1 MKSLKNSRIRKSTR
15 LNKLKSK
22 QDLSVHF
29 KIVLDNSNQNPTI
42 ESLSNSLRTF
52 FSFSVSIQFQIESK
66 GIEPL
71 PQKDPIYLFISLIW
85 ITTKVYNTPPRNWI
99 YIHVIFTGLFIGG
112 RGCPGTNGLFLA
124 TTRQLGR
131 GGVVDSSGQRV
142 VRLEKE
148 IERAY

>member
-42 ESLSNSLRTF
+42 ESLSNNLRTF
-52 FSFSVSIQFQIESK
+52 SSFSVSIQFQIESK

-71 PQKDPIYLFISLIW
+71 PQKDPIYLFISLI
-85 ITTKVYNTPPRNWI
+85 
-99 YIHVIFTGLFIGG
+99 
-112 RGCPGTNGLFLA
+112 
-124 TTRQLGR
+124 
-131 GGVVDSSGQRV
+131 
-142 VRLEKE
+142 
-148 IERAY
+148 

>member
-42 ESLSNSLRTF
+42 ESLSNNLRTF

-71 PQKDPIYLFISLIW
+71 PQKDPIYLFISLI
-85 ITTKVYNTPPRNWI
+85 
-99 YIHVIFTGLFIGG
+99 
-112 RGCPGTNGLFLA
+112 
-124 TTRQLGR
+124 
-131 GGVVDSSGQRV
+131 
-142 VRLEKE
+142 
-148 IERAY
+148 

>member
-42 ESLSNSLRTF
+42 SKASRTIFEPFFLFPFRFNFKSNRKESNPSPKKTLFTSLFR
-52 FSFSVSIQFQIESK
+52 SFESRRK
-66 GIEPL
+66 YTIHRHGIG
-71 PQKDPIYLFISLIW
+71 FIFTL
-85 ITTKVYNTPPRNWI
+85 T
-99 YIHVIFTGLFIGG
+99 TGLFIGG

>member
-1 MKSLKNSRIRKSTR
+1 MR

-71 PQKDPIYLFISLIW
+71 PQKDPIYLFISLI
-85 ITTKVYNTPPRNWI
+85 
-99 YIHVIFTGLFIGG
+99 
-112 RGCPGTNGLFLA
+112 
-124 TTRQLGR
+124 
-131 GGVVDSSGQRV
+131 
-142 VRLEKE
+142 
-148 IERAY
+148 

>member
-71 PQKDPIYLFISLIW
+71 PQKDPIYLFISLI
-85 ITTKVYNTPPRNWI
+85 
-99 YIHVIFTGLFIGG
+99 
-112 RGCPGTNGLFLA
+112 
-124 TTRQLGR
+124 
-131 GGVVDSSGQRV
+131 
-142 VRLEKE
+142 
-148 IERAY
+148 

>member
-42 ESLSNSLRTF
+42 ESLSNNLRTF
-52 FSFSVSIQFQIESK
+52 FSFPVSIQFQIESK

-71 PQKDPIYLFISLIW
+71 PQKDPIYLFISLI
-85 ITTKVYNTPPRNWI
+85 
-99 YIHVIFTGLFIGG
+99 
-112 RGCPGTNGLFLA
+112 
-124 TTRQLGR
+124 
-131 GGVVDSSGQRV
+131 
-142 VRLEKE
+142 
-148 IERAY
+148 

>member
-52 FSFSVSIQFQIESK
+52 FSFPVSIQFQIESK

-71 PQKDPIYLFISLIW
+71 PQKDPIYLFISLI
-85 ITTKVYNTPPRNWI
+85 
-99 YIHVIFTGLFIGG
+99 
-112 RGCPGTNGLFLA
+112 
-124 TTRQLGR
+124 
-131 GGVVDSSGQRV
+131 
-142 VRLEKE
+142 
-148 IERAY
+148 